1 MSKRKI
7 LTFLVCFLT
16 LFSFTLLIFAT
27 NNTKKNQSNLNY
39 QIDSSLILE
48 NNQQFKILG
57 DKIIFASYNENHT
70 NESQT
75 IVGEFDLNTR
85 ETQYL
90 GGISNSYDNSY
101 DNLILDQNNIYI
113 TKGNE
118 ANGQTRIFNIN
129 SNALFTIDTYT
140 DGKDSII
147 ISGNFIYAINCKDRT
162 KIKRYE
168 LNNLQNNFTYSLTYN
183 AKGIVKTNNGDVLVN
198 TQVDTYYLDINEAK
212 ITNNGSFSLG
222 IKALDNGL
230 LCDYNGKVYSYSNSE
245 FTEVY
250 NSMVNSFNSLSS
262 NNNNNFALIND
273 RIFLLDDKGTALKQF
288 TTNANQS
295 FLILASNNYIANLYK
310 QNGSVYIEVFDINN
324 DAQDITYDDYFENN
338 NVFKAEPIGTVS
350 LESIKNLNK
359 WQVYLDTNVIS
370 IKDKGE
376 PKVEIKDTNTGETFT
391 RSLGDNN
398 LFVDKNGWSI
408 SFDPVDSI
416 NNHNYE
422 VKVLDLNNTKGEPA
436 SCNYDINVMNFTSTD
451 KIDSQVYNINRN
463 LNIISNINPGTT
475 LTDFKR
481 NLIIPAGNLEIKSMS
496 GNILNSGKVGTGAVL
511 SLYQDGVLKDQLT
524 VIIYGDLNG
533 DSSIGSADIKLA
545 ENYLLG
551 KEQLNDAA
559 KIAFDINHN
568 GNCNS
573 LDLLLMKK
581 STKGLYTINQNDK

>member
-27 NNTKKNQSNLNY
+27 NNTKKSKPSSNY
-39 QIDSSLILE
+39 SIGSDLILK
-48 NNQQFKILG
+48 NNQQFKVLG
-57 DKIIFASYNENHT
+57 DKIIFASCD
-70 NESQT
+70 ESQT
-75 IVGEFDLNTR
+75 IVGEFDLTTC
-85 ETQYL
+85 ETQNL
-90 GGISNSYDNSY
+90 GGISNSY

-113 TKGNE
+113 TKGDE
-118 ANGQTRIFNIN
+118 ANEQTKIFNIN

-140 DGKDSII
+140 NGKDSII
-147 ISGNFIYAINCKDRT
+147 ISGDFIYAIDCKDRT

-168 LNNLQNNFTYSLTYN
+168 LNNLQNNFTYNLTYN
-183 AKGIVKTNNGDVLVN
+183 AKGITETKNGDVLVN
-198 TQVDTYYLDINEAK
+198 TQVDTYYLE
-212 ITNNGSFSLG
+212 TNGSLLASNTVDFSQG
-222 IKALDNGL
+222 IKALNNNFI
-230 LCDYNGKVYSYSNSE
+230 CDYNGKVYSYSISQATLQ
-245 FTEVY
+245 FTEIY
-250 NSMVNSFNSLSS
+250 NSMADNFDFLSS
-262 NNNNNFALIND
+262 NDNNNFTLIND
-273 RIFLLDDKGTALKQF
+273 RIFLLDEKGTALKQF
-288 TTNANQS
+288 NTNESKN
-295 FLILASNNYIANLYK
+295 FLILAGNKYLANLYT
-310 QNGSVYIEVFDINN
+310 QNDSVYVEIFDINN
-324 DAQDITYDDYFENN
+324 DAQDITYDCYTENN
-338 NVFKAEPIGTVS
+338 NFFKADPIGNIS
-350 LESIKNLNK
+350 LEAIKNLNK
-359 WQVYLDTNVIS
+359 WQVYFDTNVIS

-398 LFVDKNGWSI
+398 LFIDKNGWSI

-422 VKVLDLNNTKGEPA
+422 VKVLDLTNTNGEPA
-436 SCNYDINVMNFTSTD
+436 SCNYDINVINSTSTD

-533 DSSIGSADIKLA
+533 DSSIGFADIKLA